1 MVNLQSINNFL
12 PDLEISF
19 GEINL
24 PKTVDM
30 GAKGTAQLIITN
42 KGKKISSDLFK
53 VNLYLSTDNKLDS
66 NDVLLTSVNTNLNLS
81 TGQSVTLNLPYSN
94 NTSASAPGA
103 YFLLAQVQKHNQINN
118 QLNITNVTSK
128 LVSGLNTNVVIDW
141 NAIALNAIQAEG
153 KAGRGVPP
161 TVGSRLMALVST
173 AVYDTVNAFNTLY
186 PSYAVDVNAPTNT
199 SLEAAAV
206 GAAYQVLSTQ
216 LSGQNSLFSEQLSNS
231 LAEIQ
236 GNTTAKNRGLNFGIL
251 IANQSLNLRANDGS
265 NNNTPYTPPSGNY
278 VWKPETS
285 GDTANVAL
293 GSNWG
298 GVKTWTIGNID
309 QFVLKN
315 KLDVTLD
322 GRPDTNPNLYAQE
335 IEEVRLY
342 GGLQNTAVTTTLR
355 NADQTQSAIFWAY
368 DRADTFRPYGQLN
381 QIAQEIAVRQGNTLQ
396 KDASLFAAI
405 NTALADAVIV
415 AWKEKYSE
423 LQPRPDD
430 IIAGGFAAND
440 GIAAT
445 VTDPNWKPLLSNLIG
460 VNSPPFPDY
469 MTGHSAMGGAFAGVM
484 TKYFG
489 ENYVFSAVSQEL
501 PGVVRNFKSFYEAG
515 LENAL
520 SRVYGGV
527 HVREACIDSFN
538 MGLAVGNFASTTFY
552 PSLS

>member
-469 MTGHSAMGGAFAGVM
+469 MSGHSAMGGAFAGVM